1 MCTCIS
7 VRILILS
14 SVCSL
19 GPDSVDPPVLYEIH
33 PRNAT
38 ISWSPPSRPNG
49 ILTHYNIYQNNQL
62 VTTVLANTT
71 SLTLSSLA
79 PYQQYFIQLE
89 ACTEMG
95 CTLSTNSHTLHTPAA
110 PPEGVTSPRLY
121 SDTPTSVLVTWAPPL
136 HPNGPL
142 EGYMLERR
150 VNGSQQ
156 ISTVATTIPN
166 QTLTYLDS
174 SASLS
179 PWSTYEYRVIATT
192 RQGGSNNSQWEKV
205 TTRPSRPAGIQ
216 PPRVLVLGPESVQV
230 AFCMCIGRS
239 EWQCE

>member
-1 MCTCIS
+1 MTL
-7 VRILILS
+7 V
-14 SVCSL
+14 SVCPL
-19 GPDSVDPPVLYEIH
+19 GPESVDPPVLYEIH

-49 ILTHYNIYQNNQL
+49 NLIHYNIYQNSQL
-62 VTTVLANTT
+62 ITTVLADTT

-79 PYQQYFIQLE
+79 PFQQYFIQVE
-89 ACTEMG
+89 ACTEIG
-95 CTLSTNSHTLHTPAA
+95 CTNSTISHTLHTPAA

-142 EGYMLERR
+142 EGYTLERR
-150 VNGSQQ
+150 FNGTQQ
-156 ISTVATTIPN
+156 ISTVATMMPN
-166 QTLTYLDS
+166 QSLTYLDS

-192 RQGGSNNSQWEKV
+192 RQGGSNSSLWEKV

-216 PPRVLVLGPESVQV
+216 PPKVLVLGPESVQV
-230 AFCMCIGRS
+230 AF
-239 EWQCE
+239 